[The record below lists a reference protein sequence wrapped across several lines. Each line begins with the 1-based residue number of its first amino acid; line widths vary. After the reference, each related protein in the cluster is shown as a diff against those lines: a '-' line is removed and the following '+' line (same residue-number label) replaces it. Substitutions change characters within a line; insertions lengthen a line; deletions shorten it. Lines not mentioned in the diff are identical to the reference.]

1 MPTLQ
6 GLSAYLDTALA
17 QKPEEVDIQLDTA
30 RKGLKSLVEALGEVS
45 DGVVV

>member
-17 QKPEEVDIQLDTA
+17 EKPEEIDFQLDNA
-30 RKGLKSLVEALGEVS
+30 RK
-45 DGVVV
+45 